1 MSVIRIYFVIKCL
14 EAGVCA
20 CVVGFLWVFFFA
32 GFVVVTLFFL
42 INAFNT
48 SLLRVPMKSYPK
60 QDHVFDV

>member
-14 EAGVCA
+14 EACVCV
-20 CVVGFLWVFFFA
+20 CVVGFLWVFFA
-32 GFVVVTLFFL
+32 GFIVVTLFFL

-48 SLLRVPMKSYPK
+48 SLLRVPMKSYPR